1 MELKN
6 TQANL
11 LKTLK
16 NLYDLKS
23 PPILEITGPFKELV
37 DDLQSI
43 KQHLDLLKP
52 NKYLNSDKQSYFYDL
67 PKIHQ
72 YLNDVSGANMNFK
85 YDNNYKMNPLI
96 KFNIDSLNNND
107 SLLQDLNNSGNSF
120 TERKEPIN
128 LNWDNVNPDKSNTDF
143 VPKIELVNLNW
154 DSLNP
159 DKSNTDFTA
168 KNELVNLNWDRLNPD
183 KSNTD
188 FVAKNEKIN
197 FNWNDLIPD
206 KSRTDFTQKNEKIFI
221 DLNTFT
227 PDKTHLDF
235 TVKKIDDPDNK
246 EIEKKILVIRE
257 ELKELTKLLA
267 KIKQSKLTL
276 TNYTSDKYLEEIKN
290 NVKNYIIIE
299 ASDYPEKAKINYS
312 PPSYYNEVD
321 KLNYHNFTL
330 HNDENDFTQLGGFIN
345 IYLNSSTEYFN
356 LLSEKDH
363 LLKELKENID
373 KNNIDYIHYYY
384 FQLFILKKMNKVS
397 EVYQFITKPT
407 LLEYCIKLD
416 KLNEI
421 ISHPEKYI
429 LKSNFYANLYFKYFI
444 IIKIVWVFLN
454 AIKNKWTNNNN
465 YKISVF
471 NYNTDKNNNKEIA
484 KYFLLFNLLYPIL
497 NRIKI

>member
-6 TQANL
+6 TQADL

-23 PPILEITGPFKELV
+23 PPKIEITGPFKELV
-37 DDLQSI
+37 DDLESI

-52 NKYLNSDKQSYFYDL
+52 NKYLASDKESYFYNL

-96 KFNIDSLNNND
+96 KFNTDSLNNFD
-107 SLLQDLNNSGNSF
+107 SSLQDLRFIPFN
-120 TERKEPIN
+120 ERKEPVN
-128 LNWDNVNPDKSNTDF
+128 LNWDNLNPDKSNTDF
-143 VPKIELVNLNW
+143 TEKNELVNLNW
-154 DSLNP
+154 GNLNP

-168 KNELVNLNWDRLNPD
+168 KNEKINLNWN
-183 KSNTD
+183 S
-188 FVAKNEKIN
+188 
-197 FNWNDLIPD
+197 LIPD
-206 KSRTDFTQKNEKIFI
+206 KSKTDFTAKNEKVFI
-221 DLNTFT
+221 DLHTFT

-235 TVKKIDDPDNK
+235 SVKKIDEPDNK

-267 KIKQSKLTL
+267 KIKLSRLTL
-276 TNYTSDKYLEEIKN
+276 TNYTSDKYLNDIKN

-299 ASDYPEKAKINYS
+299 ASDYPEKRQIDNPS
-312 PPSYYNEVD
+312 PTSYYKEVD

-330 HNDENDFTQLGGFIN
+330 HNDENDFTQLGGFANVYIS
-345 IYLNSSTEYFN
+345 SSTEYFN

-363 LLKELKENID
+363 LLKELKVSID

-384 FQLFILKKMNKVS
+384 FQLFILKTMNKVT

-407 LLEYCIKLD
+407 LLQYCEKLD

-421 ISHPEKYI
+421 ISNPEKYI
-429 LKSNFYANLYFKYFI
+429 LKSNVYANLYFKYFI

-454 AIKNKWTNNNN
+454 AIKNKWVYPEN

-471 NYNTDKNNNKEIA
+471 NNTNKEIA
-484 KYFLLFNLLYPIL
+484 KYFLLFNLFYPIL
-497 NRIKI
+497 NRLKI

>member
-37 DDLQSI
+37 DDLESI
-43 KQHLDLLKP
+43 KKHLDLLKP
-52 NKYLNSDKQSYFYDL
+52 NKYLASDKQSYFYNL

-72 YLNDVSGANMNFK
+72 YLNDVSGANMDFK

-96 KFNIDSLNNND
+96 KFNTDSLNNFD
-107 SLLQDLNNSGNSF
+107 SLIQDLKFIPFN
-120 TERKEPIN
+120 ERKESVN
-128 LNWDNVNPDKSNTDF
+128 LNWDNLNPDKSNTDF
-143 VPKIELVNLNW
+143 IAKNEQVNLNW
-154 DSLNP
+154 NDLHP

-168 KNELVNLNWDRLNPD
+168 KNEQVNLNWANLVPD

-188 FVAKNEKIN
+188 FVAKNEQIN
-197 FNWNDLIPD
+197 FNWANLVPD
-206 KSRTDFTQKNEKIFI
+206 KSNTDFTAKNEKIFV
-221 DLNTFT
+221 DLHTFT

-235 TVKKIDDPDNK
+235 NLKKIDEPDNN
-246 EIEKKILVIRE
+246 EIEKKILVLRQ

-267 KIKQSKLTL
+267 KIKLSRLTL
-276 TNYTSDKYLEEIKN
+276 TNYTSDKYLNEIKN

-299 ASDYPEKAKINYS
+299 ASEYPEKAQINYS

-330 HNDENDFTQLGGFIN
+330 HNDTNDFTQLGGFKNVYI
-345 IYLNSSTEYFN
+345 NSSTEYFN

-384 FQLFILKKMNKVS
+384 FQLFILKKMNKVT

-407 LLEYCIKLD
+407 LLEYCDKLD
-416 KLNEI
+416 RLNKI
-421 ISHPEKYI
+421 ISNPEKYI

-444 IIKIVWVFLN
+444 IIKIVCVFLN

-471 NYNTDKNNNKEIA
+471 NYNTQKNNNKEIA
-484 KYFLLFNLLYPIL
+484 KYFLLFNLFYPIL